1 MRLRRRIGPYR
12 IEREVHQGKLGILY
26 RARDAGGNLCALK
39 VLHAFLIQ
47 DRAGVERALEDL
59 TGRLKDL
66 SHPYLVAP
74 LSVGHDPDEDALYV
88 VYPWIERATPFD
100 MILQQ
105 EGGRLSFGQV
115 AECLWRVL
123 LVLRAIHRVQTPHG
137 GLKLSNLVRGE
148 GGRFYVTDPG
158 LARAVY
164 RTQPGVSPWDALGTS
179 DYLAPEL
186 IEGQEAGFA
195 TDLYAL
201 AAIGYHLLEGRPL
214 FIYDDPARRREAHRS
229 QAPPPLQRSDVPPAF
244 QRWLLRALDKDPRA
258 RFPDPDAALEALAA
272 VLQEREWGMDFWL
285 DFWRA
290 EAQALYELRALDLA
304 AEYVDRILRLRPSHP
319 EAMLLK
325 EEIEKTRLQ
334 EEIARQVTEARQ
346 RIEGGQL
353 EAARE
358 ILREVLARAP
368 QHPEAEAL
376 LAHVEALL
384 ARPPILVLRT
394 STGRIFRL
402 EREGILGRSGR
413 EGNPP
418 EVDLS
423 AEDPGRYVSRRHARL
438 WLEDGAWWIRVF
450 PETVNT
456 TWMDGAPLERDRS
469 YRLPEG
475 ARLRIGNVEL
485 QVAFE
490 HPGRENA

>member
-12 IEREVHQGKLGILY
+12 IEREVRQGKLGILY
-26 RARDAGGNLCALK
+26 RARDEGGNLRALK

-47 DRAGVERALEDL
+47 DWAGVERALEDL

-66 SHPYLVAP
+66 SHPYLVTP

-88 VYPWIERATPFD
+88 VYPWIERAAPFD
-100 MILQQ
+100 AILQQ
-105 EGGRLSFGQV
+105 EGGRLSFSRV

-123 LVLRAIHRVQTPHG
+123 LALRAIHRVQTLHG

-186 IEGQEAGFA
+186 IEGREAGFA

-214 FIYDDPARRREAHRS
+214 FIYDDPSRRREAHRS

-244 QRWLLRALDKDPRA
+244 QRWLLRALDKDPRV

-272 VLQEREWGMDFWL
+272 VLQERGWGM

-304 AEYVDRILRLRPSHP
+304 AEHVDRILRLQPGHP

-334 EEIARQVTEARQ
+334 EEIARQVTEARR